1 MLTGSKAHPG
11 LMATKRTSPSPD
23 PVALFASA
31 LATGAEVLS
40 GVTDEQLDLPTPC
53 TDFDV
58 RTLANH
64 LLGAPFSI
72 AALGRGE
79 GYAERPVLVPHDEWR
94 ADWEAST
101 AAVREV
107 WSDDALLGKT
117 IALPWAE
124 LPGAAVLA
132 QFTGEVVIHTW
143 DLAQA
148 TGQWAEWQPDVL
160 ALSYDAFHEGL
171 PAEGR
176 EAFAAF
182 GDVVAVPD
190 DAPVIDRLVA
200 WTGRRP

>member
-1 MLTGSKAHPG
+1 
-11 LMATKRTSPSPD
+11 MATKRTSQSTD
-23 PVALFASA
+23 PVTLFASA

-53 TDFDV
+53 TEFDV

-79 GYAERPVLVPHDEWR
+79 GFAERPAPIPRDEWR
-94 ADWEAST
+94 ADWDANT
-101 AAVREV
+101 AAVREI
-107 WSDDALLGKT
+107 WSDDALLGKPMT
-117 IALPWAE
+117 LPWAE
-124 LPGAAVLA
+124 LPGVAVLA

-148 TGQWAEWQPDVL
+148 TGQWAEWHPEVL
-160 ALSYDAFHEGL
+160 ALSYEAFHEGL

-190 DAPVIDRLVA
+190 DAPLIDRLVA